1 MEAVARPAEE
11 NSISLVDEMET
22 LTRRL
27 QGPPRLGAEAPE
39 RMASSDRPAS
49 PREPPSPR
57 DSPGAKLRSAVHK
70 VKAQALQEYREYLRG
85 VSDIQNSGVSPDMPD
100 DAEALEED
108 IGAIASSLE
117 DSGVA
122 DAVVSWASETLS
134 VDPPSPGSLSTAHY
148 GMARRAGRKP
158 PVPPSTTWTSS
169 PGSRLGTG
177 SLLSSIDDA
186 LRSLDMAVAAEEAAE
201 AAAAAGAEIAEE
213 AVAAKEAAE
222 VAEMDP
228 MPLSVMYSAPPPVS
242 IAPRVKPKPN
252 ERVVREA
259 GARWLGTALGAC
271 AKTRQS
277 AALSAWSRSSCRIGA
292 RLVAGLGEPT
302 AAVALPR
309 RNTNGLKVGI
319 LLLVQ
324 VVGRRLQNMKLGAL
338 LNWRR
343 SSPLETSDD
352 AALRPRS
359 PKSPRSPR
367 LQREARLAH
376 TAEAHAVA
384 TKHHET
390 QRILDQLAASEAEN
404 RWLRQA
410 VLNER
415 STYRGLTMISL
426 LLFQHKAAGFR
437 ALRRNSAGLR
447 PPLPRRP
454 RCAGP
459 QAYDAHTSTFA
470 GLWLGTLL
478 SRARRRTL
486 DCAWRRLAARSEFC
500 RGRELLSE
508 AHGSHAAR
516 AGLRDALRSL
526 GRPPGG
532 VASQTSRQSR
542 ERASMARAVAAEEPV
557 LTRRSPLEVFA
568 PSRR

>member
-1 MEAVARPAEE
+1 MDAVARPAED
-11 NSISLVDEMET
+11 NSISIVEEMET

-27 QGPPRLGAEAPE
+27 QGPPRLGTEAPE
-39 RMASSDRPAS
+39 RRAGSDRSVS

-85 VSDIQNSGVSPDMPD
+85 VHDIRNSGLLPDTPD
-100 DAEALEED
+100 DAEALEESV
-108 IGAIASSLE
+108 GAIGSSIE
-117 DSGVA
+117 DTAVG
-122 DAVVSWASETLS
+122 DAVVSWASEALS

-148 GMARRAGRKP
+148 GMTRRAGRKP
-158 PVPPSTTWTSS
+158 PVAPSSTWASS

-213 AVAAKEAAE
+213 AVAAKESAGSGE
-222 VAEMDP
+222 IDP
-228 MPLSVMYSAPPPVS
+228 MLLAVMYSAPPPVS

-259 GARWLGTALGAC
+259 GARWLGTVLGAC
-271 AKTRQS
+271 AKTRKG
-277 AALSAWSRSSCRIGA
+277 AALCAWSRSACRIASPYAAGPGGA
-292 RLVAGLGEPT
+292 MSAVLGPRRHADGLKAGL
-302 AAVALPR
+302 
-309 RNTNGLKVGI
+309 
-319 LLLVQ
+319 LLLTQ
-324 VVGRRLQNMKLGAL
+324 AVGRRLQNMKLGAL

-343 SSPLETSDD
+343 LSPLETSDD
-352 AALRPRS
+352 AAPRS
-359 PKSPRSPR
+359 KSPRSPR
-367 LQREARLAH
+367 FQREARLAK

-384 TKHHET
+384 TKHQET
-390 QRILDQLAASEAEN
+390 QRVLDQLAASEAEN

-415 STYRGLTMISL
+415 STYRGLTLISL

-437 ALRRNSAGLR
+437 ALKRNSAALR

-459 QAYDAHTSTFA
+459 QAYDADTSAFA
-470 GLWLGTLL
+470 ALWLGTLL

-486 DCAWRRLAARSEFC
+486 DRAWRRLAARGEFC

-508 AHGSHAAR
+508 AHGSQAAR
-516 AGLRDALRSL
+516 ASLRDALRAL

-532 VASQTSRQSR
+532 VAPQASQQSR
-542 ERASMARAVAAEEPV
+542 ERASLARAMAEEPGLV
-557 LTRRSPLEVFA
+557 RRSPLEVFA
-568 PSRR
+568 PGRR